1 MIIASALRLVPV
13 VLLTLGCTASLHA
26 DEFRIESRV
35 FQGKDEQPQSESTT
49 IFANGRIYDFLNSP
63 RELTIY
69 DPAHDRIVVMDLER
83 NRKTELRTEQ
93 LTRFRE
99 ELQLRAEKTTDAGM
113 RFLLQPKFDKQ
124 VGSTAAERVFQSEYI
139 TYQVETFTP
148 RSATIVEQ
156 YRQFSDLSATL
167 NAMLNRGWPPFARL
181 QVNAALAEEKLI
193 PTKVNLL
200 FPSKSLLG
208 QRKHFRSEHEL
219 HTRVTDSDQQKIAQA
234 EEHLNRTL
242 LVSLREFTTR

>member
-1 MIIASALRLVPV
+1 MITATAMRVVLV
-13 VLLTLGCTASLHA
+13 VLLALGFAGTVRG

-69 DPAHDRIVVMDLER
+69 DPAHDRIVVMDLEK
-83 NRKTELRTEQ
+83 NRKTELRVEQ

-99 ELQLRAEKTTDAGM
+99 ELQLRAEKTTDVGV

-139 TYQVETFTP
+139 TYQVETTTP
-148 RSATIVEQ
+148 RSAAIVEQ
-156 YRQFSDLSATL
+156 YRQFSDLSATM

-234 EEHLNRTL
+234 EEHLNRTV

>member
-1 MIIASALRLVPV
+1 MFITRALRLVPV
-13 VLLTLGCTASLHA
+13 VLLTLGFATSLHA
-26 DEFRIESRV
+26 DDFRVESRV

-49 IFANGRIYDFLNSP
+49 IFANGRIYDFLNAP

-69 DPAHDRIVVMDLER
+69 DPAHDRIVVMDLEK
-83 NRKTELRTEQ
+83 NHKIELRVTQ

-99 ELQLRAEKTTDAGM
+99 ELLLRADKATDPGV
-113 RFLLQPKFDKQ
+113 RFLLQPKFEKQ
-124 VGSTAAERVFQSEYI
+124 PGSTETEHVFQSEYI
-139 TYQVETFTP
+139 TYQVETTTP
-148 RSATIVEQ
+148 RSAAIAEQ
-156 YRQFSDLSATL
+156 YRQFSDLSATM

-234 EEHLNRTL
+234 EEHLNRTV

>member
-1 MIIASALRLVPV
+1 MRMVSV
-13 VLLTLGCTASLHA
+13 VLFTLSFAAAVHA
-26 DEFRIESRV
+26 DDFRIDSRV
-35 FQGKDEQPQSESTT
+35 YQGKDELPQSESTT

-69 DPAHDRIVVMDLER
+69 DPPHDRIVVMDLEK
-83 NRKTELRTEQ
+83 NHKTEIRTEQ
-93 LTRFRE
+93 LLRFRE
-99 ELQLRAEKTTDAGM
+99 ELLARAEKTTDAGL
-113 RFLLQPKFDKQ
+113 RFLLEPKFDKQ
-124 VGSTAAERVFQSEYI
+124 PGSTTAERVFQSEYI
-139 TYQVETFTP
+139 TYQVETATP
-148 RSATIVEQ
+148 RTAVIAEQ
-156 YRQFSDLSATL
+156 YRQFSDLSATM

-219 HTRVTDSDQQKIAQA
+219 QTRLTDSDQQKIAEA
-234 EEHLNRTL
+234 EEHLSRTV
-242 LVSLREFTTR
+242 LVSLREYTVR

>member
-1 MIIASALRLVPV
+1 MTIAQAIRIVSVL
-13 VLLTLGCTASLHA
+13 LLTLGMAASLRA
-26 DEFRIESRV
+26 DDFRIDSRV

-69 DPAHDRIVVMDLER
+69 DPLHDRIVVMDLEK
-83 NRKTELRTEQ
+83 NRKTELRVEQ

-99 ELQLRAEKTTDAGM
+99 ELLARSEKTTDAGL
-113 RFLLQPKFDKQ
+113 RFLLQPRFDKQ
-124 VGSTAAERVFQSEYI
+124 PGSTPAERVFQSEYI
-139 TYQVETFTP
+139 TYQVETTSP
-148 RSATIVEQ
+148 RTAAIAEQ
-156 YRQFSDLSATL
+156 YRQFSDLSATM

-181 QVNAALAEEKLI
+181 QVNVALAEEKLI
-193 PTKVNLL
+193 PTRVNLL

-219 HTRVTDSDQQKIAQA
+219 HTRITDSDQQKIAQA
-234 EEHLNRTL
+234 EEHLNRTV
-242 LVSLREFTTR
+242 LVSLREYTTR